1 MKKEKFLKNFLYSFD
16 FTKETM
22 FVNAQTKVNI
32 MQESKTVE
40 YHFNCTC
47 FFFILIYMQI

>member
-1 MKKEKFLKNFLYSFD
+1 MKKQFQRIFLYSFD

-32 MQESKTVE
+32 MQELKTVE

-47 FFFILIYMQI
+47 FFILIYIQI